1 MVKITQNRGQGH
13 IEVNGPAPLALMDL
27 FIATIKTINTT
38 DHLCDIQELKDLIF
52 IMVGKY
58 LETPSKPI
66 DKFLKEMSDV
76 LDKMTDELMKG
87 GDNE

>member
-1 MVKITQNRGQGH
+1 MVKITQNHGQGH

-38 DHLCDIQELKDLIF
+38 DKLCDVKELKDLFFVMIE
-52 IMVGKY
+52 KY

-66 DKFLKEMSDV
+66 DEFLEEMSDV
-76 LDKMTDELMKG
+76 LDKMTDELLKG

>member
-1 MVKITQNRGQGH
+1 MVKITQNHGQGH

-27 FIATIKTINTT
+27 FITIIKTINTT
-38 DHLCDIQELKDLIF
+38 DKLCDIQELKDLIF

-66 DKFLKEMSDV
+66 DEFLEEMSDV
-76 LDKMTDELMKG
+76 LEKMTDELLKG
-87 GDNE
+87 GGDE